1 MAQLAGFKESGMRK
15 IADRMGYTG
24 PMTGFQAY
32 LQENPDKQ
40 QMMNSYVNKA
50 MLMASGGYVR
60 KFQEGGFALPPGFD
74 SQTYLAS
81 NPDVLQG
88 ISRGEFA
95 SAEDHFKKFG
105 GGENRFGSVG
115 VPQQF
120 LQAVDQGGTTTPNI
134 PGVRADQGISA
145 GAAASYIQ
153 ANPDLVQ
160 DALSKGIDVTPGGRA
175 NSQKVIEYALQ
186 HYLSTGYKEGRPLG
200 IGQEAQPVFD
210 ARDTV
215 TQPPEDTTTP
225 PTDTTT
231 PPTDDRDTV
240 TTTPPA
246 DTITTAPDPNEGFTP
261 EQIHRR
267 NFYASTPEEQEA
279 INARFPFYQ
288 LPVGPTDTGAP
299 AVDTTQPTTGTDTQ
313 PTTGTDTQ
321 PPAPPPGSVVGSTYI
336 ANRPDIAQAIAGGE
350 TFGIDPAT
358 LQGLSEEEKNQRL
371 AQAHFNAF
379 GNQENIN
386 PVTGLSNTPSNFDGV
401 SDQVIIDYL
410 DQYPDLREAFGPNND
425 PATLAKAR
433 AHYADFG
440 RREIAEGGRPRLIQ
454 FDLTPAQLEAFR
466 YSNDAYENLTPTEL
480 RRTYIQI
487 GGASGAT
494 NFDRNAQILNNA
506 ELAIYRDNNPDL
518 ANLSDFELRQHF
530 IQFGRQEML
539 QGTRPK
545 IDALIPDPSQYAGLT
560 SIQDIAASRLETPR
574 LAGDTKLT
582 ATTIAGP
589 GGTVPAKT
597 DIATTTGQVTGD
609 RKATFKT
616 AGQAS
621 VATAAPPP
629 SVTPSVTDTTK
640 TATDVRTVT
649 DATTGATK
657 TLTQAKPDTA
667 LQIGTQVAGLK
678 ADTGTA
684 QLATEATR
692 LLGEPELITPAAK
705 KEAAAEF
712 VESIVAQSANP
723 SASATV
729 AGQLANLLGDFDVSN
744 PPSWAAGAMRA
755 ATAEMVRR
763 GMGASSIAGQAI
775 VQAAMEAAL
784 PIAQADAQIQAQFE
798 GQNLSNRQQMALFYA
813 QQRASFIG
821 QEFDQTFQSR
831 VTNAARISDIADKNF
846 TAQQQVVLENSR
858 AANTMNL
865 QNLSNKQALTMAE
878 ASSLAQ
884 IDIANLSNRQQTA
897 VLEAQAFLQRD
908 MSELSNDQQTR
919 LFNAQQRIQSM
930 FTDAAADN
938 ARKQFNAS
946 TDAQTD
952 QFFANLATQTSQFN
966 NAQKN
971 AIAQF
976 NSGQQNTINRFN
988 AEIGNQRDQFNQANR
1003 LVIDQANAVWR
1014 RSIATADTAAINRVN
1029 ELNASALLDISDT
1042 AYNDLWQ
1049 QYSDVIEYAY
1059 RAAENQLDRAASLAE
1074 ANLNAETRKQ
1084 IADEEARTAAGSAIG
1099 GLIGTLGAAFLT
1111 RGT

>member
-24 PMTGFQAY
+24 PKTGFQAY

-210 ARDTV
+210 A
-215 TQPPEDTTTP
+215 
-225 PTDTTT
+225 
-231 PPTDDRDTV
+231 RDTV

-440 RREIAEGGRPRLIQ
+440 RREIAEGGRARLVQ

-480 RRTYIQI
+480 RRTDIQI

>member
-24 PMTGFQAY
+24 PMTGFQSY

-60 KFQEGGFALPPGFD
+60 KFQEGGFNLPEGFNT
-74 SQTYLAS
+74 QEYLTA
-81 NPDVLQG
+81 NPDVLQA
-88 ISRGEFA
+88 ISQGQFA
-95 SAEDHFKKFG
+95 SAEDHYRKFG
-105 GGENRFGSVG
+105 GGEQRLTQL
-115 VPQQF
+115 PQGF
-120 LQAVDQGGTTTPNI
+120 NPELY
-134 PGVRADQGISA
+134 
-145 GAAASYIQ
+145 AS
-153 ANPDLVQ
+153 ANPDIIGQVP
-160 DALSKGIDVTPGGRA
+160 INPETGGRDRD
-175 NSQKVIEYALQ
+175 KVAEAGLK
-186 HYLSTGYKEGRPLG
+186 HFREFGFKEERDLGTG
-200 IGQEAQPVFD
+200 
-210 ARDTV
+210 V
-215 TQPPEDTTTP
+215 TRTFVP
-225 PTDTTT
+225 

-240 TTTPPA
+240 TQPPAEGTTTPPA
-246 DTITTAPDPNEGFTP
+246 DTVTTAPDPNEGLTP

-279 INARFPFYQ
+279 INARFPFFT
-288 LPVGPTDTGAP
+288 LPVGPTDTGAAP
-299 AVDTTQPTTGTDTQ
+299 VDTTQPTTGTGTQ
-313 PTTGTDTQ
+313 PTTGTGTQ
-321 PPAPPPGSVVGSTYI
+321 PPAGDTVSGATGVGSVNGAAVL
-336 ANRPDIAQAIAGGE
+336 ANRPDVAQAIQGGD
-350 TFGIDPAT
+350 TFGVDPAT
-358 LQGLSEEEKNQRL
+358 LEGLTPEQRNQRL
-371 AQAHFNAF
+371 AEAWFNTF
-379 GNQENIN
+379 GNQENVN
-386 PVTGLSNTPSNFDGV
+386 PNTGLSNTPSNFDNV
-401 SDQVIIDYL
+401 SDQIIIDYL
-410 DQYPDLREAFGPNND
+410 DQFPDLRAAFGGPPYT
-425 PATLAKAR
+425 PAILAQAR

-440 RREIAEGGRPRLIQ
+440 RREIAEGGRPRLVQ

-466 YSNDAYENLTPTEL
+466 YSNDAYENFTPTEL

-487 GGASGAT
+487 GGAAGAT

-545 IDALIPDPSQYAGLT
+545 IDALVPDPSQYAGLT

-582 ATTIAGP
+582 AQTLAGP
-589 GGTVPAKT
+589 GGTVPTGT
-597 DIATTTGQVTGD
+597 DIATTSGQVTGD
-609 RKATFKT
+609 RTASFQT
-616 AGQAS
+616 AGTANL
-621 VATAAPPP
+621 ATATPQP
-629 SVTPSVTDTTK
+629 SVTPSVADTTK
-640 TATDVRTVT
+640 TATDVQAVT

-657 TLTQAKPDTA
+657 TLTKARPDTA
-667 LQIGTQVAGLK
+667 LQVGTQVSGLT
-678 ADTGTA
+678 ADAGTA
-684 QLATEATR
+684 KLATEATR

-897 VLEAQAFLQRD
+897 VLEAQAFLQKD

-946 TDAQTD
+946 TQSQTD

-966 NAQKN
+966 GAQKN

-976 NSGQQNTINRFN
+976 NAGQENTIERFN
-988 AEIGNQRDQFNQANR
+988 NEINNQRDQFNAQNR

-1049 QYSDVIEYAY
+1049 QYADIIEFAY
-1059 RAAENQLDRAASLAE
+1059 TAAENELDRAASLAE
-1074 ANLNAETRKQ
+1074 ANINAQTRKD
-1084 IADEEARTAAGSAIG
+1084 IEKERSSTAAGTAIG
-1099 GLIGTLGAAFLT
+1099 NLIGTLGAAFISKT
-1111 RGT
+1111 

>member
-15 IADRMGYTG
+15 IADKMGYTG
-24 PMTGFQAY
+24 PMTGFTEY
-32 LQENPDKQ
+32 LNANPDKQ

-60 KFQEGGFALPPGFD
+60 KFQEGGFALPEGFD
-74 SQTYLAS
+74 AQEYLTA
-81 NPDVLQG
+81 NPDVLQAVSQG
-88 ISRGEFA
+88 QFT
-95 SAEDHFKKFG
+95 SAEDHFRKFG
-105 GGENRFGSVG
+105 GGEQRLTQL
-115 VPQQF
+115 PQGF
-120 LQAVDQGGTTTPNI
+120 DPELY
-134 PGVRADQGISA
+134 
-145 GAAASYIQ
+145 AS
-153 ANPDLVQ
+153 ANPDVIGQ
-160 DALSKGIDVTPGGRA
+160 VPINPETGGRDRD
-175 NSQKVIEYALQ
+175 KVAEAGLK
-186 HYLSTGYKEGRPLG
+186 HFREFGFKEERPLG
-200 IGQEAQPVFD
+200 TGVTQTFVPPPTD

-215 TQPPEDTTTP
+215 TTTPDAGDTITQPP

-240 TTTPPA
+240 TQQPS
-246 DTITTAPDPNEGFTP
+246 IQPDPNRTFATFQDLQNAPRESLTP
-261 EQIHRR
+261 EQVHIL
-267 NFYASTPEEQEA
+267 NFYSSTPEQQQA
-279 INARFPFYQ
+279 INQMPEFRNAQ
-288 LPVGPTDTGAP
+288 LPVGQYQPGVRVTAPTQQDP
-299 AVDTTQPTTGTDTQ
+299 
-313 PTTGTDTQ
+313 Q
-321 PPAPPPGSVVGSTYI
+321 PPAGTDPQPPAGDTVSGATGVGSVNGAAVL
-336 ANRPDIAQAIAGGE
+336 ANRPDVAQAIQDGN
-350 TFGIDPAT
+350 TFGVDPAT
-358 LQGLSEEEKNQRL
+358 LEGLTPEQRNQRL
-371 AQAHFNAF
+371 AEAWFNTF
-379 GNQENIN
+379 GNQENVN
-386 PVTGLSNTPSNFDGV
+386 PNTGLSNTPSNFDNV
-401 SDQVIIDYL
+401 SDQIIMDYL
-410 DQYPDLREAFGPNND
+410 DQFADLREAFGGPPYT
-425 PATLAKAR
+425 PAILAQAR

-440 RREIAEGGRPRLIQ
+440 RREIAEGNRARLVQ

-466 YSNDAYENLTPTEL
+466 YSNDAYENLTPEEL

-487 GGASGAT
+487 GGAAGAT

-545 IDALIPDPSQYAGLT
+545 IDALIPEPSQYAGLT

-582 ATTIAGP
+582 AQTIAGP
-589 GGTVPAKT
+589 GGTVPTGT
-597 DIATTTGQVTGD
+597 DIDTTSGQVTGD
-609 RKATFKT
+609 RRATFKT

-629 SVTPSVTDTTK
+629 SVTPSVTATTE
-640 TATDVRTVT
+640 TADDVRTVT

-657 TLTQAKPDTA
+657 TLTKARPDTA
-667 LQIGTQVAGLK
+667 LQVGTQVSGLT
-678 ADTGTA
+678 ADTGAA

-723 SASATV
+723 SESATV

-755 ATAEMVRR
+755 ATAEMARR

-798 GQNLSNRQQMALFYA
+798 GQNLSNRQQMAVFYA

-884 IDIANLSNRQQTA
+884 IDIANLNNRQQTA

-946 TDAQTD
+946 TESQTD

-1074 ANLNAETRKQ
+1074 ANLNADTRRQ

-1099 GLIGTLGAAFLT
+1099 SLIGTLGAAFLG
-1111 RGT
+1111 GT